1 MRMTR
6 ISVIIPTFNSEK
18 YIVPCV
24 EAIKAQGRKDIEIII
39 VDNGSKDNT
48 LALIAQHCSEAVLI
62 KNNYN
67 FGACKARNQGIEI
80 ASGDWVL
87 SLDCD
92 CVLSSDFF
100 SAFDTLCPDL
110 SADIGLVQPKI
121 LQQDRK
127 KIYSAGISLSFLRR
141 FYDIGY
147 DRLDCAEFQIPRNVF
162 GACSAASLL
171 RRRMLNEIVGD
182 FGYFDESFF
191 FLVEDVDLS
200 WRAGKKGWKT
210 LFRPELICY
219 HYGNSSGHDKKT
231 RQYLNFRNRFYS
243 IKKNEG
249 IWKYA
254 LKAIPLLCYDF
265 PRIVYLLLTNPYMLK
280 GKAKLLQEGLS

>member
-1 MRMTR
+1 MIK

-24 EAIKAQGRKDIEIII
+24 EAIVDQRRKDIEIII

-48 LALIAQHCSEAVLI
+48 LALIAQHCSQAVLI

-67 FGACKARNQGIEI
+67 SGACKARNQGIEI

-92 CVLSSDFF
+92 CVLSNDFF
-100 SAFDTLCPDL
+100 SVFDTFCLNL
-110 SADIGLVQPKI
+110 SADIGLVQPKV

-147 DRLDCAEFQIPRNVF
+147 NQPDCAKFQIPRNVF

-171 RRRMLNEIVGD
+171 RRQMLNEVVDD
-182 FGYFDESFF
+182 FGYFDERFF

-210 LFRPELICY
+210 LFRPELVCY
-219 HYGNSSGHDKKT
+219 HYGNSSGHHKKT
-231 RQYLNFRNRFYS
+231 RQFLSFRNRFYT

-249 IWKYA
+249 MLKYSGKA
-254 LKAIPLLCYDF
+254 LPLLCYDF
-265 PRIVYLLLTNPYMLK
+265 PRMIYLFMTNPYMFM
-280 GKAKLLQEGLS
+280 GDARLLREGFR